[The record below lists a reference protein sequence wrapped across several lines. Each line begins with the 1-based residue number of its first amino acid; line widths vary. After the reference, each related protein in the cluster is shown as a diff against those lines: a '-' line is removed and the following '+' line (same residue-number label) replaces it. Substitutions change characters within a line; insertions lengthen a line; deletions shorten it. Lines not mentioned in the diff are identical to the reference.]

1 LTATSLEVL
10 AMACQTF
17 PQGADRR
24 SVDAAEFRRAMRNLA
39 SGVAI
44 VATGADDSRR
54 GLTVSS
60 VASLCMDPPC
70 LLVGINA
77 SSEAHDAIL
86 AHGSFAISLLGSG
99 QQDLALRF
107 AGRDGVKGDQRF
119 ATAPWDQGLLDVPVL
134 RDAIGVVE
142 CELYQHQAV
151 GTHGIFIGRI
161 VATRGGDGG
170 PLVNFQGALRTL
182 LHS

>member
-1 LTATSLEVL
+1 
-10 AMACQTF
+10 M
-17 PQGADRR
+17 G
-24 SVDAAEFRRAMRNLA
+24 NLA
-39 SGVAI
+39 GGVAI
-44 VATGADDSRR
+44 VATGADADRR

-60 VASLCMDPPC
+60 VTSLCMDPPC

-77 SSEAHDAIL
+77 SSETHDAIL
-86 AHGSFAISLLGSG
+86 ANGSFAVSLLGSD

-107 AGRDGVKGDQRF
+107 AGRDGVKGAQRF
-119 ATAPWDQGLLDVPVL
+119 TTAPWDQGLLDVPVL
-134 RDAIGVVE
+134 RGAIGAVE

-170 PLVNFQGALRTL
+170 PLVNFQGALCTL